1 MFTHLRPSLE
11 ERARS
16 SRIFLGWRDQWWTDP
31 GTTEL
36 QVVGAMGMH
45 EDEPMHRM
53 HPHYVL
59 LLASYIINWISF
71 GFSPGNIKTSVR
83 GVGGWAKNFLNPS

>member
-45 EDEPMHRM
+45 EDEPKKEDAR
-53 HPHYVL
+53 
-59 LLASYIINWISF
+59 
-71 GFSPGNIKTSVR
+71 R
-83 GVGGWAKNFLNPS
+83 GRVPEATTNPTKWRLIA